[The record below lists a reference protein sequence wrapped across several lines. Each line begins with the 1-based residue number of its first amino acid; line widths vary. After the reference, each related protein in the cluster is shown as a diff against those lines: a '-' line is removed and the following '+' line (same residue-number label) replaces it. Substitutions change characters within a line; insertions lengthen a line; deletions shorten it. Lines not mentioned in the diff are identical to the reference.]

1 MFKNVKYLSPT
12 RQLLFLFGLMVFAF
26 FLYIT
31 LQSVIVLGAFPE
43 IENMPEEEI
52 MDHVMRSQNGIG
64 QLLLILQQ
72 TLFFLVPGI
81 AIAVILKDKNKGI
94 YQMDFKWKG
103 FLGPVSL
110 LLVAIFSFYF
120 LIYFNH
126 QLVELLPNSEYLIA
140 MDEERGNMVVDAAS
154 GGSNY
159 IFILNLIGIVL
170 LPAIGEELIFR
181 GFLVRNFYQ
190 NSNNIYFAIF
200 GSAGLFALIHFQPV
214 KFIPMFLMGVM
225 FALFYVQTKNI
236 WVPIFCHFIN
246 NLVSLLSIRYA
257 FFEFSDNLMISGLAA
272 AYVIFRLV
280 LYFRNLKKE
289 EVYFE

>member
-72 TLFFLVPGI
+72 VLFFLVPGI
-81 AIAVILKDKNKGI
+81 AIGVILKDKNKRI